1 MMIDATGRPPATTED
16 SFLSG
21 QVHLRQLR
29 DGYRVGTDTVM
40 LAASINKGA
49 VDGDQTAKKVGKQT
63 EKKARPRK
71 RLLDMGA
78 GVGGISLAICQRRAD
93 VHITAIERDQASYDL
108 LCHNISVNNRTQ
120 VIRPHLGDVLALPPV
135 LRGSF
140 DHVFANPPFHHSSDK
155 PSRSRRRREAHYA
168 DEAALVDWIASAL
181 WAVKSKGR
189 ISFIVRADRTDQVMR
204 GLSDAGAGEVLL
216 YPLWSYRSSPAIR
229 MIITARAGVKGA
241 MAILP
246 GLVLHHPSGA
256 LTPEARRVMKGE
268 GLLLRHPATTHLSPR
283 LRLA

>member
-1 MMIDATGRPPATTED
+1 MTTNATSATPLTTDD

-21 QVHLRQLR
+21 QVRLRQPR
-29 DGYRVGTDTVM
+29 DGYRVGTDAVM
-40 LAASINKGA
+40 LAASIHTGMSKEQA
-49 VDGDQTAKKVGKQT
+49 AKYSGT
-63 EKKARPRK
+63 HAGLRK

-78 GVGGISLAICQRRAD
+78 GVGGVSLAICQRRLN
-93 VHITAIERDQASYDL
+93 VHITAVEQDQASFDL
-108 LCHNISVNNRTQ
+108 LCHNISVNDQTD
-120 VIRPHLGDVLALPPV
+120 VIRPHLGNVLALPPV

-140 DHVFANPPFHHSSDK
+140 DHVFANPPFHHGSDMPSS
-155 PSRSRRRREAHYA
+155 SRRRREAHYA
-168 DEAALVDWIASAL
+168 DEEVLSDWVASAL

-189 ISFIVRADRTDQVMR
+189 ISFIVRADRTDQVLR
-204 GLSDAGAGEVLL
+204 GLSDGGAGEVLL

-241 MAILP
+241 MAMLP

-268 GLLLRHPATTHLSPR
+268 EGLLLRHPATTHLQ
-283 LRLA
+283 A